1 VNPLGSGR
9 SAAPPTE
16 PVAGDT
22 VVEGTA
28 RKRRWLPPAH
38 RVIVGFCMTM
48 IVVLL
53 LVDGLTTKTLGSAG
67 TDSASPNAPLASSA
81 PILVSDGHGGLIS
94 HEAPPGKRIAL
105 TFDDG
110 PSATWTPKILS
121 ILERA
126 HVTATFFEIGAN
138 AVRSPW
144 LTQRIVRGG
153 FELGN
158 HTFTHPDLAALPS
171 WERELQIEMTE
182 SAFSGIVGLRTRLV
196 RPPYSSTPDAITPK
210 QIAAWGQIAAKGYT
224 IAVTNYDTRDWDQP
238 GVGSIL
244 AAATPAGEQGGIVM
258 MHDGGGRRAE
268 TVAALPQI
276 IARLR
281 RRGFRFVTVSD
292 LAGVPRSA
300 AMVSV
305 SGSERLRGQ
314 VFVYM
319 LAVSRT
325 VTYLLEAIV
334 LAVAALVALRMLFVL
349 ALASAQV
356 HRSRRRERDD
366 TFAPP
371 VSIVVPAYN
380 EAVGIERCVRSLAD
394 SHYPSPFEV
403 IVVDDGST
411 DGTEEVL
418 RGLDLNGV
426 RVIRQANAG
435 KPVAL
440 NAGLIAAAHDIV
452 VTVDGDTVF
461 EPDSLRR
468 LVAPFVEPDVGAVS
482 GNTKV
487 GNRVGLLGRWQH
499 IEYVMAY
506 NLDRRMYEMLDCM
519 PTVPGAIGAFRRA
532 ALLDIGGVSGATLAE
547 DTDVT
552 MAIGRGGWRVMYAE
566 DARAW
571 TEAPST
577 LRGLWRQR
585 CRWSYGTLQSLW
597 KHRAAFWRRDEGGI
611 GRRALPY
618 MLLFQVLLPLAA
630 PLIDLFAIYSILFLD
645 PLPILAFWVAFNAC
659 QFVLAWVAFGWDHE
673 SRRPLWSLPLQQL
686 VYRQMMYLVV
696 IDSVMVALM
705 GTHLRWHR
713 HTRTGDVEI
722 ARTTSP

>member
-1 VNPLGSGR
+1 MG
-9 SAAPPTE
+9 
-16 PVAGDT
+16 
-22 VVEGTA
+22 VEGA
-28 RKRRWLPPAH
+28 GRRHRRLPPMNW
-38 RVIVGFCMTM
+38 VIVGFCMAM

-67 TDSASPNAPLASSA
+67 TDSASPEAPLAGSA
-81 PILVSDGHGGLIS
+81 PILVSNGHGGLVS
-94 HEAPPGKRIAL
+94 HESPPGKRIAL

-110 PSATWTPKILS
+110 PSPTWTPRILS

-138 AVRSPW
+138 AVRAPW
-144 LTQRIVRGG
+144 ITQRIVRGG

-182 SAFSGIVGLRTRLV
+182 SAFSGIVGLRTRLM

-210 QIAAWGQIAAKGYT
+210 QVAAWGQITAKGYT
-224 IAVTNYDTRDWDQP
+224 IAVSNYDTRDWDQP
-238 GVGSIL
+238 GVGSIV
-244 AAATPAGEQGGIVM
+244 AAAMPAGGTAAKGGGQGGIVM
-258 MHDGGGRRAE
+258 LHDGGGRRAE

-281 RRGFRFVTVSD
+281 QRGFRFVTVSD
-292 LAGVPRSA
+292 LAGLPRSA
-300 AMVSV
+300 VMVPV
-305 SGSERLRGQ
+305 SGAERLRGQ
-314 VFVYM
+314 VFVDM
-319 LAVSRT
+319 LAVSRS
-325 VTYLLEAIV
+325 VTSVLEAIV
-334 LAVAALVALRMLFVL
+334 FAVAALVALRMLFVL
-349 ALASAQV
+349 ALASVQIR
-356 HRSRRRERDD
+356 RSRRRERED
-366 TFAPP
+366 TFTPP

-380 EAVGIERCVRSLAD
+380 EVVGIERCVRSLA
-394 SHYPSPFEV
+394 SSRYPSSFEV

-411 DGTEEVL
+411 DGTGEVVQAL
-418 RGLDLNGV
+418 ALDRV

-440 NAGLIAAAHDIV
+440 NTGLIAAAHEIV

-487 GNRVGLLGRWQH
+487 GNRSGLLGRWQH

-506 NLDRRMYEMLDCM
+506 NLDRRMYETLGCM
-519 PTVPGAIGAFRRA
+519 PTVPGAIGAFRRP
-532 ALLDIGGVSGATLAE
+532 ALIDVGGVSGATLAE

-552 MAIGRGGWRVMYAE
+552 MAIGRGGWRVLYAE

-571 TEAPST
+571 TEAPAT
-577 LRGLWRQR
+577 LHGLWRQR

-597 KHRAAFWRRDEGGI
+597 KHRKAFWRRGEGGI

-618 MLLFQVLLPLAA
+618 MLLFQVLLPLTA

-645 PLPILAFWVAFNAC
+645 PLPILAFWLVFNAC
-659 QFVLAWVAFGWDHE
+659 QFVLAWVAFGWDLE
-673 SRRPLWSLPLQQL
+673 SRRPLWSLPFQQL
-686 VYRQMMYLVV
+686 VYRQLMYLVV
-696 IDSVMVALM
+696 IDSVLVALM

-713 HTRTGDVEI
+713 QVRTGEVHL
-722 ARTTSP
+722 AQPPGP